1 MDTLN
6 PCPFCG
12 GTNLYIEGGVFN
24 ANGDKGYYVGCKD
37 INCTAEGPWDLG
49 KSGAVEKW
57 NDRTD
62 NKTISAYACL
72 IDEYLR
78 GYISHDEFV
87 TECKKLPK
95 LTTTHPLP
103 GVLVER

>member
-1 MDTLN
+1 MGDIMD
-6 PCPFCG
+6 
-12 GTNLYIEGGVFN
+12 
-24 ANGDKGYYVGCKD
+24 DKDK
-37 INCTAEGPWDLG
+37 IITEL
-49 KSGAVEKW
+49 E
-57 NDRTD
+57 T
-62 NKTISAYACL
+62 TIAAYACL